1 MTYATT
7 NSVRAMMPR
16 LDVLALGEPMVEFS
30 QIPGDPGR
38 YLHGF
43 GGDTMN
49 AAIAAARQGARAGY
63 VTRLGD
69 DEFGRELLEFWRG
82 EGLDATGVAVDP
94 DAPTAVYFI
103 THGPEG
109 HVFSYRRAGSAASR
123 MRPSDVPLDLIA
135 GARCLHVS
143 GISQAISANACD
155 AVFAAI
161 EHARAN
167 GVQVSYDSNLRL
179 KLWPLARARAVTNAT
194 AGMADCFLPSLED
207 ARVLSGLEAPEAI
220 LDWALRLG
228 AKQVALKLGADGVL
242 ASDGVRT
249 ERIGGHVVEFV
260 DASGA
265 GDCFAGSLLARLA
278 AGDDFWTGVR
288 YANAAAALNCTG
300 YGAVA
305 HLPRPAAVLA
315 LLAKG

>member
-1 MTYATT
+1 MTYATP
-7 NSVRAMMPR
+7 NAFRAQCAPRMTPR

-135 GARCLHVS
+135 VRAACTCRASARRS
-143 GISQAISANACD
+143 
-155 AVFAAI
+155 
-161 EHARAN
+161 
-167 GVQVSYDSNLRL
+167 
-179 KLWPLARARAVTNAT
+179 
-194 AGMADCFLPSLED
+194 
-207 ARVLSGLEAPEAI
+207 
-220 LDWALRLG
+220 
-228 AKQVALKLGADGVL
+228 
-242 ASDGVRT
+242 VRT
-249 ERIGGHVVEFV
+249 
-260 DASGA
+260 
-265 GDCFAGSLLARLA
+265 LATR
-278 AGDDFWTGVR
+278 
-288 YANAAAALNCTG
+288 CS
-300 YGAVA
+300 
-305 HLPRPAAVLA
+305 PRSSTPARTACRSRTTPTC
-315 LLAKG
+315 G